1 MELTFQ
7 TTERELKTVDVKI
20 QVPCYRYEQAGNR
33 YHFIN
38 EQGELIT
45 VGTNSVMYWPAE
57 YDATKE
63 QINKVLANSHACIE
77 SDYKDALDRILFK
90 VGEAYTK

>member
-20 QVPCYRYEQAGNR
+20 QVPCHRYEQVGNR

-45 VGTNSVMYWPAE
+45 VGMHSVIYWPAE
-57 YDATKE
+57 YDCTKE
-63 QINKVLANSHACIE
+63 QINKVLTNSHACIE
-77 SDYKDALDRILFK
+77 ADFKDALDKVLFQ
-90 VGEAYTK
+90 VQEMYTK